1 MLQKMSHKLLVKM
14 KSAWA
19 DKKYYYLLF
28 DYALQGDFLHYL
40 RWTSKCKFEFS
51 SSPDILSL
59 SQTKFYAA

>member
-40 RWTSKCKFEFS
+40 R
-51 SSPDILSL
+51 
-59 SQTKFYAA
+59 